1 MPHVAYALLIRAP
14 NGVLP
19 GQWISTKRSRG
30 NDIIEID
37 FVSGSARTSMI
48 VSERD
53 VVSLPLTG
61 ALVVADHERRRRL
74 AGQRRDVEP
83 LRRDLDLGRRGD

>member
-1 MPHVAYALLIRAP
+1 MSLRTVSSVPFVPHVAYALLIRAP
-14 NGVLP
+14 KGALP
-19 GQWISTKRSRG
+19 GQWIWTKRSRG

-53 VVSLPLTG
+53 WVPLPSP
-61 ALVVADHERRRRL
+61 ARL
-74 AGQRRDVEP
+74 S
-83 LRRDLDLGRRGD
+83 